1 MRRSASSCSI
11 KPGARTSAGYESM
24 SALAAAFAESGHGG
38 WRDRRRPSATCAPMA
53 CSRSMCPVGGAT
65 IGGLERGPWPDHVPV
80 PAFGPRMVCHYNG
93 RLALRPPHGAGQA
106 HCGRHDLGE
115 CGYRA
120 TASCRNW
127 SHSWPC
133 STLAPHAK
141 RSASSSGKMVGA
153 AAVGRRSGRWSGLS
167 SRKLVA

>member
-1 MRRSASSCSI
+1 
-11 KPGARTSAGYESM
+11 M

-38 WRDRRRPSATCAPMA
+38 WRDRRRPSATCAPVA

-106 HCGRHDLGE
+106 HCGRHDIGE

-120 TASCRNW
+120 TAPCRNW
-127 SHSWPC
+127 SHSWWKDDGCRVTDGTICALGVPDEPFGNFSVSPNVVNSPQHKC
-133 STLAPHAK
+133 
-141 RSASSSGKMVGA
+141 G
-153 AAVGRRSGRWSGLS
+153 
-167 SRKLVA
+167 